1 LKNYKKEDKRQVYT
15 SITLNGILV
24 LNMPSKFEAR
34 KFLLT
39 YPKCNETKEALKEFL
54 QGIKKTKFV
63 KVCKELHEDG
73 DPHLHA
79 VVAFESILKT
89 NERGFDFN
97 GNHPNIQIV
106 GKKKDDWV
114 RVVDYV
120 GKDGDSIE
128 EGRDPFPRQFQFSD
142 IINCTS
148 RDEAWE
154 MMKANR
160 PRDAL
165 MYKRNFDYYMVC
177 FASWLGPR
185 A

>member
-1 LKNYKKEDKRQVYT
+1 
-15 SITLNGILV
+15 
-24 LNMPSKFEAR
+24 MPSKFEAR